1 METHIIII
9 LYYSKSGNTK
19 ELAKRIFEIVT
30 SFAPKNV
37 KIQMMDATQ
46 IDIEALKAASAYI
59 IGTPDYFSYPSGYI
73 KIFFDEMYDI
83 REQLKQ
89 KPVFGFV
96 SHGGTGKGVKVLLE
110 LCKSIKLKI
119 IPTFINVKERNIT
132 AKDEKQIQ
140 ENCQIMVNF
149 LKAKN

>member
-19 ELAKRIFEIVT
+19 ELAKRIFEIIT

-96 SHGGTGKGVKVLLE
+96 SHGGTGKG
-110 LCKSIKLKI
+110 
-119 IPTFINVKERNIT
+119 
-132 AKDEKQIQ
+132 AKKCYW
-140 ENCQIMVNF
+140 NFVNQS
-149 LKAKN
+149 N